1 MNCGNAEQITVL
13 SAVISTQ
20 MAQGLTADEV
30 NILAALLNAVANN
43 LALIAAMEVSGDS
56 SQKTAPQPHDRSPG
70 KEKG

>member
-1 MNCGNAEQITVL
+1 MNCGSAEQITVL

-56 SQKTAPQPHDRSPG
+56 SQKTAPQPHDRLPE